1 MRPDFALSLSFEGI
15 SLLYRQKIGW
25 ANVGYVDL
33 AAENL
38 SDHLEKLNAKAH
50 RIADGPV
57 YSKIVI
63 PNEQIRY
70 IVVVYTEAQD
80 ASYLQ
85 VEAALT
91 GATPYAVSDLL
102 YDWEVH
108 AGQLYIAAVA
118 RETLEEA
125 EQFACQHKFNPIRF
139 VATPAQ
145 NTLQREIDF
154 GPCEG
159 ANSLLPAGAKF
170 EPDQT
175 VIEVAGHVLDPAS
188 PKPSSAQA
196 KTPKPGRAKTPDEP
210 KPDAP
215 ADTRPALAPAPSA
228 GLSNVTAANIA
239 ANTHPDV
246 KPDVKIDTEADNTSG
261 ATGPTKNNLTTAQL
275 AVAASPPVLRATPLA
290 DDLELSPALLVTN
303 FAADETPPSRLPSL
317 ILTMGAI
324 LMLSGIAAWMFALGG
339 NDFLKTAN
347 TADPAA
353 TQSSPLNAANAPAQ
367 NDSLNAA
374 APVEPTQPDETQT
387 FAAENTEAE
396 DDLIELE
403 DDLPFAQGPTP
414 ITEQQAKVR
423 YAATGI
429 WLKAPTSPNP
439 GSAPNS
445 DDLYAASIDRE
456 ILSYDA
462 IALPSPQ
469 GDRIDISPEQQPD
482 PPRFGQTFQ
491 LNAQGLVIATAN
503 GSLSQEGH
511 LVFLGQPVK
520 VAPNRVQSVP
530 EITEITSPLAKLR
543 PRLRPV
549 GMGEARERLKLNGR
563 TRAEMAMLRPKL
575 RPASVKPTVDS
586 PEVNSAIAAVTNSLA
601 PKLRPKALE
610 QSNSQVA
617 SKQKPKPK
625 PASLASNAS
634 VAQKATLVKAL
645 NLRKVNLIGVYG
657 TSSSRRALIRLSN
670 GRYKKVEVGDRIDGG
685 KVAAIGK
692 EQLRYTK
699 SGRNIVLRMPKS

>member
-1 MRPDFALSLSFEGI
+1 MKPDFALSLSFEGI
-15 SLLYRQKIGW
+15 SLLYRQKSGW
-25 ANVGYVDL
+25 SNVGYVDL

-38 SDHLEKLNAKAH
+38 SQHLQQLNAKAK
-50 RIADGPV
+50 RIAEGSL

-70 IVVVYTEAQD
+70 IVVVYTEPQD

-91 GATPYAVSDLL
+91 GATPYAVSDLV

-125 EQFACQHKFNPIRF
+125 EQFACQHKFNPVRF

-154 GPCEG
+154 GPCQ
-159 ANSLLPAGAKF
+159 ATNSLLPTGAKF
-170 EPDQT
+170 EIDET
-175 VIEVAGHVLDPAS
+175 IMVIAGHVIDPA
-188 PKPSSAQA
+188 PPVTARPQA
-196 KTPKPGRAKTPDEP
+196 KPAKRERKTPNTLSHDGPSGSHATAPRTNSATTPKTNLGPE
-210 KPDAP
+210 
-215 ADTRPALAPAPSA
+215 PSA
-228 GLSNVTAANIA
+228 GGSVHSNTNVTGN
-239 ANTHPDV
+239 ANTPAR
-246 KPDVKIDTEADNTSG
+246 PPI
-261 ATGPTKNNLTTAQL
+261 KNNLTTAQL
-275 AVAASPPVLRATPLA
+275 AAASSPPVLRATPLA
-290 DDLELSPALLVTN
+290 NDLELSPALLVTN
-303 FAADETPPSRLPSL
+303 FAAEDAPRSRLPSL

-339 NDFLKTAN
+339 DGFLTTTDTA
-347 TADPAA
+347 APEASESA
-353 TQSSPLNAANAPAQ
+353 PLLSANAPAQ

-374 APVEPTQPDETQT
+374 PHVDAAQPDETQA
-387 FAAENTEAE
+387 FAAEDTEAE
-396 DDLIELE
+396 DDFIQM
-403 DDLPFAQGPTP
+403 DDALPFAQGPAP

-429 WLKAPTSPNP
+429 WLKAPTSPDP
-439 GSAPNS
+439 GIALNS

-462 IALPSPQ
+462 IALPALQ
-469 GDRIDISPEQQPD
+469 DNRRDISPEQQPD

-491 LNAQGLVIATAN
+491 LNSQGLVIATPG
-503 GSLSQEGH
+503 GSLSQEGY
-511 LVFLGQPVK
+511 LAYLGQPRK
-520 VAPNRVQSVP
+520 VAPNRVQSAPVIA
-530 EITEITSPLAKLR
+530 EVISALAKIR

-549 GMGEARERLKLNGR
+549 GLTETQERLKLNGR

-575 RPASVKPTVDS
+575 RPASVKPAPES
-586 PEVNSAIAAVTNSLA
+586 PEVSSAIAAVANSLA

-610 QSNSQVA
+610 QLKPQVA
-617 SKQKPKPK
+617 APKQQPKPK
-625 PASLASNAS
+625 PVSVASSAS

-699 SGRNIVLRMPKS
+699 SGRNIVLRMPKI

>member
-1 MRPDFALSLSFEGI
+1 MKPDFALSLSFEGI
-15 SLLYRQKIGW
+15 SLLNRQKTGW
-25 ANVGYVDL
+25 SHVGYVDL

-38 SDHLEKLNAKAH
+38 SDHLEKLNAKAK
-50 RIADGPV
+50 RIADGTV

-70 IVVVYTEAQD
+70 IVVVYTEQQD

-91 GATPYAVSDLL
+91 GATPYAVSDLV

-125 EQFACQHKFNPIRF
+125 EQFACQHKFNPVRF

-159 ANSLLPAGAKF
+159 ANSLLPAGEKF

-175 VIEVAGHVLDPAS
+175 IIEVAGHVIDPA
-188 PKPSSAQA
+188 PPQPSSAQA
-196 KTPKPGRAKTPDEP
+196 KASKPGRTKTKTKTTDKP
-210 KPDAP
+210 KPRGRTN
-215 ADTRPALAPAPSA
+215 TRSGLGPAPST
-228 GLSNVTAANIA
+228 GLSNVTAANTA
-239 ANTHPDV
+239 ANTHADI
-246 KPDVKIDTEADNTSG
+246 KIDPETKNNGGTS
-261 ATGPTKNNLTTAQL
+261 GPTKNNLTTAQL
-275 AVAASPPVLRATPLA
+275 AAAASPPILRATPLA

-303 FAADETPPSRLPSL
+303 FAADETAPSRLPSL

-339 NDFLKTAN
+339 DDFLNTAN
-347 TADPAA
+347 TSDQAASDSVPLTAADV
-353 TQSSPLNAANAPAQ
+353 PAQ
-367 NDSLNAA
+367 NDSLNTT
-374 APVEPTQPDETQT
+374 APLVATQPDETQA
-387 FAAENTEAE
+387 FASEDTE

-429 WLKAPTSPNP
+429 WLKAPTPPEP
-439 GSAPNS
+439 GFAPNS

-469 GDRIDISPEQQPD
+469 GGRIDISPEQQPD

-511 LVFLGQPVK
+511 LVFLGQPIK
-520 VAPNRVQSVP
+520 VAPKRVQSAL
-530 EITEITSPLAKLR
+530 EITEVTSPLAKLR

-563 TRAEMAMLRPKL
+563 TRAEMAMLRPRL
-575 RPASVKPTVDS
+575 RPASVKPAVDS
-586 PEVNSAIAAVTNSLA
+586 PEVSSAIAAVTNSLA

-610 QSNSQVA
+610 QSGSQVA
-617 SKQKPKPK
+617 NKQNPKPK

-670 GRYKKVEVGDRIDGG
+670 GRYKKVEVGNRIDGG
-685 KVAAIGK
+685 KVTAIGK

-699 SGRNIVLRMPKS
+699 SGRNIVLKMPKS